1 MSTVILAIV
10 ATITVSLLVLGAWQ
24 WVDRRAERAA
34 WAGLVSQQPMTPASF
49 EPSMVSGLPDPAQG
63 FFRFAIAPGTSL
75 YTVADIAME
84 GEFSLGTKAAPNY
97 MPMRARQIL
106 AVPHG
111 FIWRVRAGDT
121 VWFSGSDGADE
132 TTSWSRF
139 RLFGLVPVARAG
151 DNDDHA
157 RSAFGREVAEA
168 VFWTPAAL
176 LPGDG
181 IVWQPVDDTTAR
193 VTVTHKGLA
202 QSVDVTVSD
211 DGRVT
216 KVVFQRWSD
225 ANPGKRFQL
234 QSFGGYLSEYRDFGG
249 FRLPT
254 RVEAGNHFETDDYF
268 AFFKAT
274 ITTVYFPSAGLGS
287 E

>member
-1 MSTVILAIV
+1 MSTFILAIV
-10 ATITVSLLVLGAWQ
+10 TAIFLLLVILRAWQ
-24 WVDRRAERAA
+24 WTDGKAERTA
-34 WAGLVSQQPMTPASF
+34 WASLVSQQPATPALF
-49 EPSMVSGLPDPAQG
+49 EPTRVSGLPEPAQR
-63 FFRFAIAPGTSL
+63 FFRFAITPGAPL
-75 YTVADIAME
+75 HTVVEIAME

-97 MPMRARQIL
+97 VPMRARQIL
-106 AVPHG
+106 AAPHG
-111 FIWRVRAGDT
+111 FIWRVRAGDK

-151 DNDDHA
+151 NNDDHA
-157 RSAFGREVAEA
+157 RSAFGRQIAEA

-181 IVWQPVDDTTAR
+181 VEWQTVDDATAR

-202 QSVDVTVSD
+202 QAVDVTVGSD
-211 DGRVT
+211 GQPL

-225 ANPGKRFQL
+225 ANPAKKYQL
-234 QSFGGYLSEYRDFGG
+234 QPFGGYLSEYRDFGG

-254 RVEAGNHFETDDYF
+254 RIEAGNHFETDDYF
-268 AFFKAT
+268 AFFKARVT
-274 ITTVYFPSAGLGS
+274 SAHFPSPRSGS

>member
-10 ATITVSLLVLGAWQ
+10 ATITLLLLALGAWQ
-24 WVDRRAERAA
+24 WSDRRAERAA
-34 WAGLVSQQPMTPASF
+34 WAGLVSQQPTTPASF
-49 EPSMVSGLPDPAQG
+49 EPLMVSGLPDPAQR
-63 FFRFAIAPGTSL
+63 FFRFSIAPGTPL

-106 AVPHG
+106 AGPHG
-111 FIWRVRAGDT
+111 FIWRVRAGDK

-157 RSAFGREVAEA
+157 RSAFGRQISEA

-181 IVWQPVDDTTAR
+181 IEWQPVDDTTAR
-193 VTVTHKGLA
+193 VTVTHKGLVQA
-202 QSVDVTVSD
+202 VDVTVSD
-211 DGRVT
+211 DGRAT

-225 ANPGKRFQL
+225 ANPAKKYQL
-234 QSFGGYLSEYRDFGG
+234 QPFGGYLSEYREFGG

-274 ITTVYFPSAGLGS
+274 ITSVHFPSPGLGS